1 MRFHEAERA
10 APSIGIV
17 MSGPLVADDGETMIG
32 SFFLVE
38 AESREGVEAFKRM
51 DPFNGADV
59 WDSIKIH
66 PFIKRQV

>member
-10 APSIGIV
+10 APSIG
-17 MSGPLVADDGETMIG
+17 

-38 AESREGVEAFKRM
+38 AESREDVEAFNRM

-66 PFIKRQV
+66 PFIKRQG